1 MVRIVINIDRLV
13 LEGFNYHDHLR
24 ISRAMEHEL
33 SRLVRE
39 NGLAQGTYD
48 LPVVDAGAFSVQ
60 PGGTPRSIGIQTA
73 RSIYGSLGRKN
84 G

>member
-13 LEGFNYHDHLR
+13 LEGFDYHDHLR
-24 ISRAMEHEL
+24 ISRAVQHEL

-39 NGLAQGTYD
+39 NGLAQGMYD
-48 LPVVDAGAFSVQ
+48 LPAVDAGAINMRENM
-60 PGGTPRSIGIQTA
+60 GPRMTGIEIA
-73 RSIYGSLGRKN
+73 RSVYRSLGPN